1 VLGTKSPQAR
11 RDPPREQSGAT
22 FLLAGT
28 AAAIAITL
36 CIPALQGLGYL
47 WRRNE
52 FYGHAYAVPLVAA
65 FLAWGNRVAI
75 SRALRSLDPPPL
87 GAFVAFG
94 AALFLGLAVIGDA
107 GFLAGLG
114 IPLLLAATLYAI
126 GGAPLL
132 RPLLLPLT
140 FLALMVPP
148 PAFLEAAILV
158 RLKLFVTEVAV
169 GALHAAGATVLAEGN
184 LILVPEGELFV
195 ADACSGLTSIV
206 TMLPISCIVAYFLAR
221 GIWRRVLIVLSVVP
235 LAIAGNIG
243 RVIGTVLLTSR
254 FGLEAAQGALHES
267 FGLATYVVGTLALVG
282 VARLLRWV

>member
-28 AAAIAITL
+28 AAAIAMTL

-52 FYGHAYAVPLVAA
+52 FYGHAYV
-65 FLAWGNRVAI
+65 
-75 SRALRSLDPPPL
+75 

-126 GGAPLL
+126 GGLPLL
-132 RPLLLPLT
+132 RPLLLPLA

-169 GALHAAGATVLAEGN
+169 GALHAAGAPVLAEGN